1 MRSLPSHRVAKA
13 EDSLPPG
20 LRDLVRRSR
29 LGTRSALPCQVA
41 ANELARMI
49 RARRAG
55 QRDRDALKTSTS
67 MGIKKSE
74 LPIFAHYVAKTLAC
88 PYELRSYLEGAGV
101 LGEPSSILV
110 APTLGPVPRRPA
122 ESSF

>member
-29 LGTRSALPCQVA
+29 LGNRSALPCQVA
-41 ANELARMI
+41 ANELARMV

-55 QRDRDALKTSTS
+55 QRDRDALKTPTIV
-67 MGIKKSE
+67 GLKKSE
-74 LPIFAHYVAKTLAC
+74 LPIFAHYVAKTFAC
-88 PYELRSYLEGAGV
+88 PNELRSYLEGAGV
-101 LGEPSSILV
+101 L
-110 APTLGPVPRRPA
+110 
-122 ESSF
+122 